1 MNLLKRLTYKNL
13 KLNKKRTIVT
23 IIGVMLSVALLTA
36 VTTIYMSLLNSV
48 VKFEKH
54 EEGDFHVAFYNID
67 INDVKA
73 IKNNA
78 KVDKVF
84 LTKDVGYAYL
94 EDSKNDYKPYIFVK
108 AFTKESLKRLSVNLI
123 EGELP
128 KNENEIII
136 PTHLKTNG
144 RVEYKVG
151 DTITINVGKRI
162 YNEIEY
168 DQDMPYMEDEK
179 IIDTK
184 EVTYKIVGITERP
197 AKNIEP
203 YDAPGYTFITYIDE
217 KDIDGMVSAYAK
229 YTKKGSKDY
238 EKVTANIIGLNEEKF
253 YKYINNELTDK
264 EVLKFEEELANTKY
278 DLKLNEYLILLEN
291 DPFGQKEDP
300 GFAIVI
306 LIVCGI
312 IVITSVF
319 CIKNSFDISITEKI
333 KQYGM
338 LRSVGATKKQ
348 IKKNVLYE
356 AFIIGTI
363 GIIFGIAL
371 GLLASSILVMITNY
385 LLNSAMA
392 DNFSIELSY
401 SFIAIIF
408 SILLGI
414 ITVYFSA
421 IYSAIKASKVSPI
434 SSIRDSANIKIKFK
448 KLKCPKLISKIFKIG
463 GEISYKNMKR
473 NKRKYRTTI
482 ISIILSTS
490 IFIAL
495 SYFMNTTF
503 RIIKDEVTNIDYNII
518 VDEYVDNDINKINR
532 LESLVNLDNV
542 DSYAIYKETYFKLED
557 PKFNSKY
564 SPSKEEYIA
573 LVSLNNE
580 EYNKFLKNIELIP
593 SKLEN
598 KVLLID
604 NGIEESTGETFSIF
618 EYKENDLIKVNI
630 NNKIVG
636 FEIGK
641 IIKKDILNNFYDKV
655 IVMNND
661 LFEKYVNKVDTMDIY
676 LNTKEDEKLQ
686 KEIEDIMKNEDYY
699 LHNRDEEARTINNLY
714 LLIGIFLYGFIIVI
728 SLIGVTNI
736 FNTITTSMELRKQEF
751 AMLKSIGM
759 TNSEFKRMIRLESI
773 FIGTKALLFSIPI
786 GISLSYLMYIALED
800 PYNFHIP
807 FKAIIISIMVVFVLI
822 MIIMKYS
829 MGKINKQNIIETIR
843 NENI

>member
-564 SPSKEEYIA
+564 SPSEEEYIA

-580 EYNKFLKNIELIP
+580 EYNKFLNDIQLSS
-593 SKLEN
+593 SKLKN

-786 GISLSYLMYIALED
+786 GISLSYLMYIALEE

-829 MGKINKQNIIETIR
+829 MSKINKQNIIETIR